1 MPMPKDYKEIQKK
14 NKKRNS
20 LIGCGGQI
28 TETDFSPLDIHVSY
42 DGVCAVSKRSPQ
54 IIKKKRNSNLSSIAN
69 KSL

>member
-1 MPMPKDYKEIQKK
+1 MPKDYKEIQKK

-28 TETDFSPLDIHVSY
+28 TETVFSPLDINVSY
-42 DGVCAVSKRSPQ
+42 AGVCAVSKGSPQ
-54 IIKKKRNSNLSSIAN
+54 IIKKRRDAKLSSIAN